1 MLITD
6 LFSSIDQGNGFMWIL
21 PILLIFPI
29 TTGRRRVVLSIMT
42 ANIEKSVLGG
52 VRRVISPIIVLF
64 LILNLSGLVPLSY
77 PLTRRPWLVMITA
90 IIGWL
95 RVLSYIMRN
104 NYKDTIAHLSPTGAP
119 FVLSPILVLIET
131 ISILIRPLTLTV
143 RLVANISVGHVIC
156 GLLCAVLDALIQP
169 IFLHLT
175 LLFYRAFEIG
185 VRVVQAYIFALLLV
199 LYRN

>member
-1 MLITD
+1 M
-6 LFSSIDQGNGFMWIL
+6 G
-21 PILLIFPI
+21 PILLVFPI

-52 VRRVISPIIVLF
+52 VRRVISPIIILF

-119 FVLSPILVLIET
+119 FVLSPILV
-131 ISILIRPLTLTV
+131 LIRPLTLTV